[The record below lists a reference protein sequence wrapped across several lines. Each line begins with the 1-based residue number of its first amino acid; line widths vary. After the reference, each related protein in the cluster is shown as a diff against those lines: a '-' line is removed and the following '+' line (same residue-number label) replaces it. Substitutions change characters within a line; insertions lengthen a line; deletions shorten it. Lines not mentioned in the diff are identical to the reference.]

1 MKFRWTLSIFLTA
14 ACASLAAETL
24 VTNNPYGVCAH
35 VSRSELELA
44 PKEFVRFHEAG
55 INWVRTDFDWSRIQK
70 KQGEWNFAHL
80 DKLLELSKQDKINVL
95 PILDYDVAWAKPA
108 WQNLDIWSEYVNKT
122 VSRYH
127 KDLRCWEVWNEQNH
141 EGFWKEASGKNY
153 AILLKRTYEEIK
165 KIDPELTVLYG
176 GTAGVPLSYIED
188 SYAAGAGAYFDVMNI
203 HPYNWMGVPE
213 DMIKQIDG
221 LKNLMKKYNL
231 EKKPIWITEVG
242 WSTAKAGDFYQKVLP
257 TAFKRAGIDLAK
269 SNLAVV
275 NDPDNGGGGGFNFSP
290 ANNINGFK
298 EVKSIKLKDL
308 ATLDAAAYPV
318 LMPALSEEFP
328 SKYIPDLLS
337 YLKAGGTLLLP
348 AGLPFYFDIQED
360 ANGGFKKVQVN
371 NKYMKT
377 FHMDWEAWWTK
388 KGVPEKEKWQKP
400 APGFEDQFKVEFKPS
415 SRFLTA
421 ANLKEGDE
429 FIPVLMAGTDD
440 YQAPIVA
447 VYKLNSDLKGN
458 IIVCTPRASIE
469 SVPESRQAEMLPRT
483 YIIALANGVERVFW
497 YNFRSAEWKD
507 DEREA
512 HFGIVRKDL
521 SPKPSFQ
528 AYKTLTS
535 LCPSGSTVPLMKNSG
550 SVYLANWKRPDG
562 VNVWALW
569 SSRFEQN
576 VKLEIKGK
584 VSDAVNHLGEKQ
596 TVPAS
601 EYKAAPALLY
611 IVGPDSITIP
621 GL

>member
-14 ACASLAAETL
+14 ACASLAAEAL
-24 VTNNPYGVCAH
+24 VTNDPYGICAH

-70 KQGEWNFAHL
+70 KQGEWNFSHL
-80 DKLLELSKQDKINVL
+80 DKLLELSRQDKINIL

-108 WQNLDIWSEYVNKT
+108 WQNLDIWAEYVNKT

-141 EGFWKEASGKNY
+141 QGFWKEPSGKNY
-153 AILLKRTYEEIK
+153 ATLLKRTYEEIK

-188 SYAAGAGAYFDVMNI
+188 SYAAGAGNYFDVMNI
-203 HPYNWMGVPE
+203 HPYNWLGVPE

-257 TAFKRAGIDLAK
+257 AAFKRAGIDIAT
-269 SNLAVV
+269 SSLAVV

-290 ANNINGFK
+290 ADNINGFK

-308 ATLDAAAYPV
+308 AGLDAKAYPV
-318 LMPALSEEFP
+318 LIPALGEEFP
-328 SKYIPDLLS
+328 GRYIPDLLR

-348 AGLPFYFDIQED
+348 AGLPFYYDIQEEAD
-360 ANGGFKKVQVN
+360 GGFKKVQVN
-371 NKYMKT
+371 SKYMKT
-377 FHMDWEAWWTK
+377 FHIDWEAWWTK

-415 SRFLTA
+415 NRFLTA
-421 ANLKEGDE
+421 DNLKEGDE
-429 FIPVLMAGTDD
+429 FIPVIMAGTDD
-440 YQAPIVA
+440 YQAPVAA

-458 IIVCTPRASIE
+458 IIVCTTRSSSE

-512 HFGIVRKDL
+512 HFGIVKKDL

-528 AYKTLTS
+528 AYKTLTG
-535 LCPSGSTVPLMKNSG
+535 LCPSGSTVPQIKKSG
-550 SVYLANWKRPDG
+550 NVYLANWKRPDG
-562 VNVWALW
+562 MNVWALW
-569 SSRFEQN
+569 TSRFEQN

-584 VSDAVNHLGEKQ
+584 IIDTVNHLGEKQ
-596 TVPAS
+596 TAPAS
-601 EYKAAPALLY
+601 ECKAAPALLY
-611 IVGPDSITIP
+611 ITGPDSITIP
-621 GL
+621 GI